1 MNLQFHLSSALWC
14 YYKYLQKVS
23 VTVKNTG
30 DFDSK
35 EVVRLFKSEKNAINQ
50 PLKSLARF
58 KKINLAKGEETKV
71 EFILTDDDFT
81 RTNEKEE
88 KEYLSYKDFE
98 LFIEE

>member
-30 DFDSK
+30 DFDR
-35 EVVRLFKSEKNAINQ
+35 RLFKSEKNAINQ

-58 KKINLAKGEETKV
+58 KKINLSKGEETKV